1 MTNDKA
7 VGTITAEEKVD
18 HPHKSIP
25 RADVATVLA
34 HSVTFNKTFEIS
46 SGNLPIKE
54 APQYIKYRLI
64 NKH

>member
-7 VGTITAEEKVD
+7 VGKITAEEKVD

-34 HSVTFNKTFEIS
+34 HSVT
-46 SGNLPIKE
+46 
-54 APQYIKYRLI
+54 
-64 NKH
+64 